1 MKLRA
6 TKKKCIALLTTVAEI
21 AASLQIGS
29 LNVSAAEASLT
40 QQEARGIVSTYSVT
54 DEIPG
59 FMEYLNEHAGAA
71 YPKTTIEINASDY
84 IS

>member
-6 TKKKCIALLTTVAEI
+6 TKKKCIALLITVAEI
-21 AASLQIGS
+21 AASLQISS

-40 QQEARGIVSTYSVT
+40 QQEAREIVSTYSVT
-54 DEIPG
+54 NEIPG

-71 YPKTTIEINASDY
+71 
-84 IS
+84 